1 MHLRATHPE
10 EDVSAPPGRA
20 RREVL
25 RVPVSVIIPTYR
37 QTALV
42 RACVASLAG
51 SKAAEILVVDDGSP
65 LDVQEALRSLPCAVV
80 CQEQNGG
87 FAAAVSEGMRRA
99 RPGHDL
105 VILNSDVEARPNW
118 LETLRA
124 AAYQAADIG
133 IVGPK
138 LLYPNGAI
146 QSAGSCRNVLNP
158 EWFDHRFRYR
168 PADFPAANVAGEVGA
183 VTGACMYVKRDVVNA
198 IGGFDERFPLGF
210 EDVDYCL
217 RARRAEFRIVYC
229 PQATLTHYES
239 ATRGRGRSER
249 ELRSKTYFW
258 ETWSASRE
266 IRALAFCGRGGD
278 PTKTSE
284 ETPVP

>member
-1 MHLRATHPE
+1 MHQE

-20 RREVL
+20 RQRAR

-42 RACVASLAG
+42 RACVASLTG
-51 SKAAEILVVDDGSP
+51 SGVAEILVVDDGSS
-65 LDVQEALRSLPCAVV
+65 LDVQEALRSLPYAVV
-80 CQEQNGG
+80 CRERNGG

-99 RPGHDL
+99 RPDHDL
-105 VILNSDVEARPNW
+105 VILNSDVEARPHW
-118 LETLRA
+118 LLALRA
-124 AAYQAADIG
+124 AAHQAADIG

-146 QSAGSCRNVLNP
+146 QSAGSCRNYKNP

-168 PADFPAANVAGEVGA
+168 PADFPPANVAGEVGA
-183 VTGACMYVKRDVVNA
+183 VTGACMYVKRDLVNA

-217 RARRAEFRIVYC
+217 RARRAGFRVVYC
-229 PQATLTHYES
+229 PQATLTHRES
-239 ATRGRGRSER
+239 VTRGRGRSER
-249 ELRSKTYFW
+249 ELRSKTHFW
-258 ETWSASRE
+258 GTWSASPE
-266 IRALAFCGRGGD
+266 IRTLAFCGRGVD
-278 PTKTSE
+278 PTKTFE
-284 ETPVP
+284 GAPVR